1 MLPRGEAAAGFAV
14 AAAFFLATGAF
25 GFAPVFLTAI
35 FCFGAETGVF
45 AFAFFADF
53 LTDFLAVFFAADFLA
68 VFFAFLTS
76 FFAFF
81 TAALLFFARFF
92 DAAVLAARCD
102 TFLVFF
108 FFEGFFLATTI
119 PNNSSTGI
127 DGIAPE
133 TERLPRRFRKHPE
146 HRENQRFS
154 LEIVLCG
161 VARGA
166 GDLFPHL
173 RQPCKAR
180 QVRVGIG
187 VIRT

>member
-53 LTDFLAVFFAADFLA
+53 LTDFLAVFFA
-68 VFFAFLTS
+68 FLTG

-102 TFLVFF
+102 TFLAFF

-187 VIRT
+187 

>member
-14 AAAFFLATGAF
+14 ATAFFLAMGAF
-25 GFAPVFLTAI
+25 GFASVFLRAI
-35 FCFGAETGVF
+35 SCFGAETGV
-45 AFAFFADF
+45 
-53 LTDFLAVFFAADFLA
+53 
-68 VFFAFLTS
+68 
-76 FFAFF
+76 FAFF

-180 QVRVGIG
+180 QGRVCLG
-187 VIRT
+187 VV

>member
-14 AAAFFLATGAF
+14 ATAFFLAMGAF
-25 GFAPVFLTAI
+25 GFASVFLRAI
-35 FCFGAETGVF
+35 SCFGAETGVF
-45 AFAFFADF
+45 AFGFFADF
-53 LTDFLAVFFAADFLA
+53 LTDFLAVFFA
-68 VFFAFLTS
+68 
-76 FFAFF
+76 
-81 TAALLFFARFF
+81 
-92 DAAVLAARCD
+92 AAVLAARCD

-187 VIRT
+187 VIRAQALADPALDAVNE